1 VITLGLPGGAPLNR
15 RNRHLTSAD
24 WSPALDGHATALT
37 KLIVPLI
44 ILRAALT
51 VLRWVPG
58 AGGGVEPA
66 VRGPSLGP
74 TRDLLRTATPNRLL
88 FAKRHQVPVLSETPR
103 VPDHD
108 PTDPISRG
116 MKAQLARRDAEF
128 SRGATQV
135 GWKIG
140 FNTPAIQE
148 HFGLTEPVVG
158 YLLDQAVA
166 PDGATIDVATWTN
179 PAVEVEVAVR
189 VGKLADGSPTV
200 AGLAPALE
208 LVDLG
213 ISFDEIEPVLGANIC
228 QRGVI
233 FGDEV
238 TDVDPF
244 TVTVTATKNDEG
256 ARTGSLVEDPLVTAT
271 FVDSFLSAHGA
282 ALEPGQRIIAGSL
295 IAPIAVAPGD
305 SLSVTF
311 GPLGALSVRFT

>member
-1 VITLGLPGGAPLNR
+1 
-15 RNRHLTSAD
+15 
-24 WSPALDGHATALT
+24 
-37 KLIVPLI
+37 
-44 ILRAALT
+44 
-51 VLRWVPG
+51 
-58 AGGGVEPA
+58 
-66 VRGPSLGP
+66 
-74 TRDLLRTATPNRLL
+74 
-88 FAKRHQVPVLSETPR
+88 
-103 VPDHD
+103 
-108 PTDPISRG
+108 